1 MENFKVTVVSLQGE
15 ETASHQASVEYSIC
29 LEELYMNFLVTYLN
43 YFVYLILGK
52 WKGICA
58 TRNIWKSKENLYP
71 RDETHDIRFGI
82 KYFIH

>member
-1 MENFKVTVVSLQGE
+1 MTVVSLQGE
-15 ETASHQASVEYSIC
+15 ETAAHQASDEDFIY

-43 YFVYLILGK
+43 YFVHMILEK

-71 RDETHDIRFGI
+71 RNQMHVI
-82 KYFIH
+82 